1 MTLPEISI
9 RRYVLAWMISGIF
22 VLLGIIGFQK
32 IGIDK
37 FPMVEFPILS
47 VTTSLEGANPEIID
61 SSITNIIENAV
72 NTTPGIESI
81 RSESSPGVS
90 VVSITFNLDKDI
102 EVAFNEIQSKV
113 SQVARRLP
121 KDVVPPVVRKV
132 ETNASAI
139 MWLSLTGNRTIQQ
152 LNLYASNILK
162 KKIETVDGVGEIRL
176 GGKRDRTVRINL
188 LPEKMTALKITAED
202 LISAFDNEHVQFPG
216 GFLVRSKSE
225 KMFKLDLEFHNVNDI
240 QEMIIAY
247 RDGGAIKVKDIAEV
261 EDGLDDYRET
271 ARFNGETSIGLGI
284 VKVANTNTVDI
295 IKKVREKVENEIT
308 PNLPPGLKIQYST
321 DDSIYIKSMV
331 K

>member
-1 MTLPEISI
+1 L
-9 RRYVLAWMISGIF
+9 R
-22 VLLGIIGFQK
+22 
-32 IGIDK
+32 
-37 FPMVEFPILS
+37 
-47 VTTSLEGANPEIID
+47 GANPEIID

-121 KDVVPPVVRKV
+121 KDIVPPVVRKV

-188 LPEKMTALKITAED
+188 LPEKMSALKITAED

-216 GFLVRSKSE
+216 RISCKI
-225 KMFKLDLEFHNVNDI
+225 KIRKNV
-240 QEMIIAY
+240 
-247 RDGGAIKVKDIAEV
+247 
-261 EDGLDDYRET
+261 
-271 ARFNGETSIGLGI
+271 
-284 VKVANTNTVDI
+284 
-295 IKKVREKVENEIT
+295 
-308 PNLPPGLKIQYST
+308 
-321 DDSIYIKSMV
+321 
-331 K
+331 